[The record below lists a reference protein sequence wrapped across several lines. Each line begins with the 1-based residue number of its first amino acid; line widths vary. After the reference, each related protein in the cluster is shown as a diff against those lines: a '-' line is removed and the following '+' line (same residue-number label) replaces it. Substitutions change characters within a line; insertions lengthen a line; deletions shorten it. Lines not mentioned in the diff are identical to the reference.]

1 MDEGYT
7 VAGQSMPNLT
17 TLYGGFLILWGV
29 AVSQIS
35 DSNSVT
41 SYFPSLLGI
50 PIMISGVVA
59 NKIPEKRKLV
69 MHIAAVFGVLC
80 ALGGTRFFM
89 VMSNSETSNYAK
101 SSMLMLLVTGS
112 LYTYACVQSFKY
124 ARKSSQ

>member
-69 MHIAAVFGVLC
+69 MHIAAVFGVL
-80 ALGGTRFFM
+80 
-89 VMSNSETSNYAK
+89 
-101 SSMLMLLVTGS
+101 
-112 LYTYACVQSFKY
+112 YT
-124 ARKSSQ
+124 